1 MCCAHLMVFD
11 KVYNTVV
18 GELVGPKE
26 VIALLGGVDKEV
38 FTPVTG
44 PVRDRVA
51 PDFFADTHE
60 ERALGLIQ

>member
-1 MCCAHLMVFD
+1 MVFD

-18 GELVGPKE
+18 GKLVGPKE

-38 FTPVTG
+38 FTSVTG

-51 PDFFADTHE
+51 PDFLADTHE
-60 ERALGLIQ
+60 E